1 MLCASEWNDHGPTGT
16 GSGGRASRD
25 EHANV
30 ARGPLQNG
38 CELAAEPCADVAKGV
53 DDDEVDVLLGGD
65 SHDVVARRRRHECG
79 CTDRSSL
86 LGQQPH
92 PLVS

>member
-1 MLCASEWNDHGPTGT
+1 MLCAPEGNDHGPTGT
-16 GSGGRASRD
+16 GSGGFASRD
-25 EHANV
+25 EHANI
-30 ARGPLQNG
+30 ARGALQNG
-38 CELAAEPCADVAKGV
+38 CQLAAEPGVDVAKGV

-65 SHDVVARRRRHECG
+65 PHDVVAGRRRHERCRA
-79 CTDRSSL
+79 DVSSV